1 MHGNRGPRG
10 QLVVLRVDLES
21 KQELGGYGHM
31 NKMGDH
37 AVVIALK
44 LRNRVV
50 DFVLLV
56 IIFYFRYIINTDN
69 KNDNIRWHMLSNI
82 VYNSNIK

>member
-1 MHGNRGPRG
+1 MHGNPGPRG

-21 KQELGGYGHM
+21 KQEFGGYGHM
-31 NKMGDH
+31 NEMGDH
-37 AVVIALK
+37 VVGIALK

-56 IIFYFRYIINTDN
+56 KIFYLRYKINADN
-69 KNDNIRWHMLSNI
+69 KNHNI
-82 VYNSNIK
+82 